1 METPQMKD
9 ITTGGPEY
17 VSPDEL
23 ASLLGVHKETVLR
36 WVSTGTVPYFRPS
49 RSVIRIRLADAMAA
63 FEAKANRGA
72 AK

>member
-1 METPQMKD
+1 MKQSTSSVD
-9 ITTGGPEY
+9 EF

-23 ASLLGVHKETVLR
+23 ASRLGVNRDTVLR
-36 WVSTGTVPYFRPS
+36 WLAAGTLPHLRPS
-49 RSVIRIRLADAMAA
+49 RNTIRIRLADAMAA

>member
-1 METPQMKD
+1 MNESTS
-9 ITTGGPEY
+9 GVGEF

-23 ASLLGVHKETVLR
+23 ASRLGVNRDTVLR
-36 WVSTGTVPYFRPS
+36 WVAAGTLPHLRPS
-49 RSVIRIRLADAMAA
+49 RNTIRIRLADAMAA